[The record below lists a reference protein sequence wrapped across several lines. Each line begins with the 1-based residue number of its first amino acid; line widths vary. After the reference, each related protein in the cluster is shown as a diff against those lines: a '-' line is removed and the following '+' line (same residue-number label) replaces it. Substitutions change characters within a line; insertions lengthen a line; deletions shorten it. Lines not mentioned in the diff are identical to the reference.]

1 MVDDSD
7 DLFII
12 DKSGASDSKSTNIIY
27 DFKDDPGVFGDSQA
41 PVVRPTFASKPRR
54 GITGKRYH
62 EAGDFSKFRPGR
74 LSDELREALNLATHE
89 LPLHVYRMRT
99 LGYPP
104 GWLRKAR
111 VGGELT
117 MFDSVAALAEN
128 AEVSYNREALIDY
141 PGFNAAIEY
150 PFVDECDVLNCPRM
164 QSHHLLDNFYAAL
177 SRSAHLKPGQVDR
190 DGKQSSEELRRL
202 WTERERILQE
212 IRQLDSKVTTSQT
225 VAGEG
230 DSHHSSH
237 ETEISNGADK
247 SLNLHTEPDQAKK
260 ISNLLSSTESASTS
274 QLLLISETEDGTP
287 TPNRP
292 VGIGDG
298 YSTDDSSS
306 LAAINKRPNID
317 AFKVGVQP
325 FRPFENLP
333 GTQGGYKRVLET
345 LRTSRVELSTSESS
359 SNSRIPDSP
368 ALLKSSTPHQ
378 KADQHS
384 WHHGS
389 NSRHNSRSNYS
400 GRKCR

>member
-7 DLFII
+7 GLFVI

-27 DFKDDPGVFGDSQA
+27 DFKDDPGVFGDSPA
-41 PVVRPTFASKPRR
+41 PVVRPAFANKPRR

-74 LSDELREALNLATHE
+74 LSDELREALNLAKHE

-177 SRSAHLKPGQVDR
+177 SRSTHLKPGQIDR
-190 DGKQSSEELRRL
+190 DDQQSS
-202 WTERERILQE
+202 
-212 IRQLDSKVTTSQT
+212 K
-225 VAGEG
+225 
-230 DSHHSSH
+230 
-237 ETEISNGADK
+237 EISNGADN
-247 SLNLHTEPDQAKK
+247 SHTEPDQAKK
-260 ISNLLSSTESASTS
+260 MSDLPSSAESASTS

-306 LAAINKRPNID
+306 LAATNKRPNID
-317 AFKVGVQP
+317 AFSVGVQP

-359 SNSRIPDSP
+359 SNPRIPESP
-368 ALLKSSTPHQ
+368 TLLKSSTPHP
-378 KADQHS
+378 KVDHHS
-384 WHHGS
+384 WHH
-389 NSRHNSRSNYS
+389 SRHISRSSYS
-400 GRKCR
+400 GRKYR

>member
-7 DLFII
+7 GLFVI

-27 DFKDDPGVFGDSQA
+27 DFKDDPGVFGDSSA
-41 PVVRPTFASKPRR
+41 PVVRPAFASKPRR

-177 SRSAHLKPGQVDR
+177 SRSTHLKPGQIDR
-190 DGKQSSEELRRL
+190 DGQQSSKELRRL
-202 WTERERILQE
+202 WSERERILQE

-225 VAGEG
+225 VAGAG
-230 DSHHSSH
+230 DSHHTSH
-237 ETEISNGADK
+237 ETEISNGADN
-247 SLNLHTEPDQAKK
+247 SHTEPDQAKK
-260 ISNLLSSTESASTS
+260 MSNLLSSAGSASTS

-298 YSTDDSSS
+298 CSTDDSSS

-317 AFKVGVQP
+317 AFSVGVQP

-359 SNSRIPDSP
+359 SNSRNPESP
-368 ALLKSSTPHQ
+368 ALLKSSTPHP
-378 KADQHS
+378 KVDQHS
-384 WHHGS
+384 WHH
-389 NSRHNSRSNYS
+389 SRHISRSSYS
-400 GRKCR
+400 GRKYR